1 MNFSFWYDVAEYGN
15 VSWNGGFT
23 PREIAEN
30 AYEYMIEYV
39 ATINSVDGKVT
50 PAIDTLMHLLHAD
63 YCSGNIE
70 ALNLLNVIVDGLINN
85 GIEWYID

>member
-1 MNFSFWYDVAEYGN
+1 MGINFSFWYDVAEYGN

-39 ATINSVDGKVT
+39 TSINSDVT
-50 PAIDTLMHLLHAD
+50 PAIDTLLHLLHTD
-63 YCSGNIE
+63 YCNGNIE
-70 ALNLLNVIVDGLINN
+70 ALNLLNVIIDGLENN

>member
-30 AYEYMIEYV
+30 AYEYMVEYV

-50 PAIDTLMHLLHAD
+50 PAIDTLLRLLRTD
-63 YCSGNIE
+63 CCDGSTE
-70 ALNLLNVIVDGLINN
+70 AMELFYAIIYGLDDN
-85 GIEWYID
+85 GIEWYVD

>member
-1 MNFSFWYDVAEYGN
+1 MDYGFWYDVAEYGN

-50 PAIDTLMHLLHAD
+50 PAMNTLLDSLHTD
-63 YCSGNIE
+63 YCNGNTE
-70 ALNLLNVIVDGLINN
+70 ALNLLNVIIDGLDNN
-85 GIEWYID
+85 GIEWYVD